1 MRYEPVLTT
10 PGCNV
15 KAMMLEPSS
24 ESRRASSRVQYI
36 WASLDK
42 PIRRY
47 IFAFTII
54 NILYYRMGG
63 T

>member
-36 WASLDK
+36 WASLDE
-42 PIRRY
+42 PIC
-47 IFAFTII
+47 
-54 NILYYRMGG
+54 
-63 T
+63 